1 MLGREGRGVSQPS
14 PHPQGAHEGCAKSE
28 APRDISCLGG
38 ELLFWQLEPSRNHWN
53 GLFALLCCG
62 EQSLGAGGL
71 PMRAAEE
78 QGVQVEL
85 GSWIW
90 QGWDITENLLG
101 VGVVLY
107 HVA

>member
-1 MLGREGRGVSQPS
+1 
-14 PHPQGAHEGCAKSE
+14 
-28 APRDISCLGG
+28 
-38 ELLFWQLEPSRNHWN
+38 
-53 GLFALLCCG
+53 
-62 EQSLGAGGL
+62 
-71 PMRAAEE
+71 MRAAEE

>member
-1 MLGREGRGVSQPS
+1 MCPS
-14 PHPQGAHEGCAKSE
+14 PHLTHREPMKAVPRVRPKGTFLVWE
-28 APRDISCLGG
+28 ASCSFGSWS
-38 ELLFWQLEPSRNHWN
+38 LLETTGMACLPCSVAGSRVW
-53 GLFALLCCG
+53 
-62 EQSLGAGGL
+62 GAGGL